1 MTKKILSEFIGTAF
15 LLMIIVGSGIMGETL
30 SNDIAIVLLANA
42 LATGAGLITLIWL
55 FEPLSGAHFNP
66 AVSIL
71 MFLKKKLTSS
81 ELFLYIIFQ
90 VLGGF
95 LGVILANLMFELPAI
110 EMSDKI
116 RAGNNIYLSE
126 LIATFGLLLVIAV
139 VSVKNATAIAP
150 AVGLYITAGYW
161 FTSSTSFANPAV
173 SIARSFTNTFTGI
186 SPENILN
193 FIIMQILAV
202 FIVYG
207 TTKILLK
214 D

>member
-139 VSVKNATAIAP
+139 VSVKNAKAFAP

>member
-30 SNDIAIVLLANA
+30 SNDTAIVLLANA
-42 LATGAGLITLIWL
+42 LATGSGLITLIWL

-66 AVSIL
+66 AVSIF
-71 MFLKKKLTSS
+71 MFLKKKITLS
-81 ELFLYIIFQ
+81 ELLLYVIFQ
-90 VLGGF
+90 ILGGL

-110 EMSDKI
+110 ELSEKI
-116 RAGNNIYLSE
+116 RSGNNIYLSE

-139 VSVKNATAIAP
+139 VSVKNAKSIAP

-202 FIVYG
+202 VVVFG

>member
-30 SNDIAIVLLANA
+30 SNDTATVLLANA

-66 AVSIL
+66 AVSL
-71 MFLKKKLTSS
+71 FMFFNKNMTLS
-81 ELFLYIIFQ
+81 ELLFYIIFQ
-90 VLGGF
+90 VLGGIV
-95 LGVILANLMFELPAI
+95 GVILANLMFELPAI
-110 EMSDKI
+110 EISEKI

-139 VSVKNATAIAP
+139 ISVKNAKVIAP

-193 FIIMQILAV
+193 FILMQILAV
-202 FIVYG
+202 IIVYG

>member
-30 SNDIAIVLLANA
+30 SNDTAIVLLANA
-42 LATGAGLITLIWL
+42 IATGAGLITLIWL

-66 AVSIL
+66 AVSIF

-81 ELFLYIIFQ
+81 ELFLYVIFQ

-110 EMSDKI
+110 EMSEKI

-139 VSVKNATAIAP
+139 VSVKNTTAIAP

-193 FIIMQILAV
+193 FILMQILAV